1 MSRVDDSKPTPLV
14 GVVCLALVALVAA
27 GCSDEPPNG
36 AGVGDSAGDPP
47 TTIAATW
54 ETYDS
59 VDALAH
65 DATLVAVVTMGPES
79 RREPLVMEDGTQV
92 AIDVIHTAQV
102 ERVLASDQALDSAS
116 IEVTYADFG
125 GSADSEGNI
134 TPYREGERLVM
145 FLVPLGRL
153 AGVWAPLS
161 ANLGIFEFTSDTQL
175 VNRGTVGAMAGKRIS
190 LDELAR
196 SVTGD

>member
-1 MSRVDDSKPTPLV
+1 M
-14 GVVCLALVALVAA
+14 AA
-27 GCSDEPPNG
+27 GCSDDG
-36 AGVGDSAGDPP
+36 ARVGDSAGDPP
-47 TTIAATW
+47 TTTIAATW

-59 VDALAH
+59 VGALAR
-65 DATLVAVVTMGPES
+65 DATLVAVVTMGSEL
-79 RREPLVMEDGTQV
+79 RRVPLVMEDGTQV
-92 AIDVIHTAQV
+92 STDVIHAAQV
-102 ERVLASDQALDSAS
+102 ERVLAGDQALDSAS

-153 AGVWAPLS
+153 VGVWAPLS
-161 ANLGIFEFTSDTQL
+161 ANVGIFEFTSDTQL
-175 VNRGTVGAMAGKRIS
+175 VNRGTVGAMAGERIS

>member
-1 MSRVDDSKPTPLV
+1 
-14 GVVCLALVALVAA
+14 
-27 GCSDEPPNG
+27 
-36 AGVGDSAGDPP
+36 
-47 TTIAATW
+47 
-54 ETYDS
+54 
-59 VDALAH
+59 
-65 DATLVAVVTMGPES
+65 
-79 RREPLVMEDGTQV
+79 
-92 AIDVIHTAQV
+92 
-102 ERVLASDQALDSAS
+102 
-116 IEVTYADFG
+116 
-125 GSADSEGNI
+125 
-134 TPYREGERLVM
+134 M